1 MAQLF
6 IESLESVNEIDDSF
20 SRVGASGLG
29 TEMGAAPEGTVGINR
44 ATAIR
49 AEQGAGSGRV
59 WLQACASRCP
69 DTFGCVKSLSMG
81 HQWHPSA
88 GSMHARSA
96 FARSLHRWPSVQAQN
111 RIWFVFGLAFPCIT
125 HARVSDVAN
134 QKARVEGAE
143 YGLKLESPALG
154 C

>member
-81 HQWHPSA
+81 HQWHPARLAKMAATRPQGACTLDRPSLDLCIDGLQFRLKIESGLFLA
-88 GSMHARSA
+88 SPSHASLMH
-96 FARSLHRWPSVQAQN
+96 
-111 RIWFVFGLAFPCIT
+111 
-125 HARVSDVAN
+125 
-134 QKARVEGAE
+134 
-143 YGLKLESPALG
+143 ESPMWQTKKLVWRVLSMA
-154 C
+154 